1 MPLRACSFRFLSSLR
16 RVLVAPS
23 MRSVALLTFLLV
35 SSIASAVEDPLKDAP
50 PTYRDAMYAAMRSF
64 TSRDLEGARA
74 QVQKADSGY
83 QQTPVSLNILGAVAI
98 EQKKFEE
105 GRQYCLQALNIDPK
119 FFPAR
124 FNIAEI
130 PFVQGK
136 YAEARAMYERLQQDE
151 PKDDLL
157 KFRIFLTFLLE
168 KNDATAREHLDQIP
182 IINDTPISFYANAAW
197 DFAHGDEAGARKWI
211 SSGFRTFPAIRH
223 VNFVEVFYDLG
234 WLKRDDLGIQ
244 PQAPVDTSKP

>member
-1 MPLRACSFRFLSSLR
+1 
-16 RVLVAPS
+16 
-23 MRSVALLTFLLV
+23 MRSAAHFALSLALV
-35 SSIASAVEDPLKDAP
+35 SPLARAAEDPMKDAP
-50 PTYRDAMYAAMRSF
+50 PSYRDAMYAAMRSF
-64 TSRDLEGARA
+64 TSRDLDAARA
-74 QVQKADSGY
+74 QVQKADSSY
-83 QQTPVSLNILGAVAI
+83 QQTPVSLNILGAIAI

-105 GRQYCLQALNIDPK
+105 GRQFCLQALNRDPR

-124 FNIAEI
+124 FNLAEI

-157 KFRIFLTFLLE
+157 KFRIFLTYLLE
-168 KNDATAREHLDQIP
+168 KNDEVAREHLDQIP

-197 DFAHGDEAGARKWI
+197 DFAHGDEAGAKKWL
-211 SSGFRTFPAIRH
+211 SSGLRTFPPIRH

-234 WLKRDDLGIQ
+234 WLKREDLSIT
-244 PQAPVDTSKP
+244 PQAPVDLSTRR